1 MKIIYKYNPLKTVVE
16 IEEKER
22 IYLVNGILADDLT
35 YYVADLKPLFE
46 KDEKNE
52 SYEKIKKEIADFTF
66 IDRLTEIAE
75 KKAESY
81 EAALKSH
88 HVGDCIGVP
97 CSCEKCWAE
106 NYLAIDT
113 LSDFTDSE
121 KKFSRPHLLYNL
133 DLECSLLEKKE
144 ISSETPEFLDKLIEV
159 FSEKND
165 KEDYK
170 VMSKMLKVY
179 RNRISLDKN

>member
-16 IEEKER
+16 IDEKEK

-35 YYVADLKPLFE
+35 YYVADLKQFFE
-46 KDEKNE
+46 KDERGEN
-52 SYEKIKKEIADFTF
+52 YEKIKKEICSFTF
-66 IDRLTEIAE
+66 IDRLTKRAE
-75 KKAESY
+75 KKAESF
-81 EAALKSH
+81 EASLKSF
-88 HVGDCIGVP
+88 HVGDCICFP

-121 KKFSRPHLLYNL
+121 KKFSRPHLLYIL

-144 ISSETPEFLDKLIEV
+144 ISSETPEFLDKLIEI

-170 VMSKMLKVY
+170 IMSEMLRVY
-179 RNRISLDKN
+179 RGRISLDKN